1 MHFFISFALDTER
14 GHKKMITF
22 VLKLDIKGIKGIAGE
37 YQVRD
42 KQNLNQVV

>member
-14 GHKKMITF
+14 VHKKMITC
-22 VLKLDIKGIKGIAGE
+22 VLKLDIKGIAGE

-42 KQNLNQVV
+42 KQNLNRVV